1 VDLAENDALSWYS
14 RRVSTFGKKLE
25 VADVDMGCPDMVG
38 SVSRDLA
45 LVEVLESLEKQVD
58 RQKSQFIDI
67 VS

>member
-1 VDLAENDALSWYS
+1 
-14 RRVSTFGKKLE
+14 
-25 VADVDMGCPDMVG
+25 MVG

-58 RQKSQFIDI
+58 RQESQFIDI